1 LSSNQELIIALK
13 NPKQKD
19 IAFGK
24 LLDLY
29 QERLYW
35 HIRKIVVTHENAD
48 DVLQNTFVRIYRS
61 IEKFQ
66 EKSSLLTWMY
76 RIAYNESIRF
86 VEKNKRFQFDVL
98 EDATMNHFQVLQE
111 DSYYSGDEIKE
122 KLHAIVERLS
132 EKQKRVFQMKYFDEL
147 SFREISEIMAVS
159 ESTLKSAYYAAVKII
174 EKKILE

>member
-1 LSSNQELIIALK
+1 MKTEERIVQHIKNKQFELAVTAISNTYHEM
-13 NPKQKD
+13 
-19 IAFGK
+19 
-24 LLDLY
+24 
-29 QERLYW
+29 LYW

-48 DVLQNTFVRIYRS
+48 DVLQNTFLRIYRS

-86 VEKNKRFQFDVL
+86 VEKNKRFQFDTL
-98 EDATMNHFQVLQE
+98 EDATMNHFQILQE

-122 KLHAIVERLS
+122 KLHTIVESFS

-147 SFREISEIMAVS
+147 SFREISEILNVS
-159 ESTLKSAYYAAVKII
+159 ESTLKSAYYTAVKII